1 MTLAKK
7 VSKGVL
13 KAKMLEYFR
22 EIERTGIDLIVTDN
36 RKPVLK
42 IVPLSRA
49 TKTAESVFKKYRNKV
64 KYKEDINAPTTGEW
78 GEV

>member
-13 KAKMLEYFR
+13 KAKMLEYLR
-22 EIERTGIDLIVTDN
+22 EVERTGIELIITDN
-36 RKPVLK
+36 NKPVLK

-49 TKTAESVFKKYRNKV
+49 TKTAESVFKHYRNKV
-64 KYKEDINAPTTGEW
+64 KYKEDINTPTAEEW